1 MVMEIKSDNFKY
13 LQPLILLFLTAL
25 LFAITSCG
33 NTKTVAKAEQ
43 TAAPVPQVN
52 KISSNIKT
60 LDVFLD
66 GFEAATMSHNPSNI
80 LGYLDK
86 AYKKEQ
92 WENYLNKNTDSFL
105 NKFYS
110 NNQLTDGSPTIQY
123 KSISKITRT
132 KFNYQNAYMIVTYIV
147 EAGNRRVEMD
157 LTVFSRLN
165 KGELTYTI
173 YGPIG

>member
-1 MVMEIKSDNFKY
+1 MVMEIKSDSFKF
-13 LQPLILLFLTAL
+13 LQIIIVVFLIAL
-25 LFAITSCG
+25 LFGITSCG
-33 NTKTVAKAEQ
+33 DTKALAKSEK
-43 TAAPVPQVN
+43 TATPVPQTK
-52 KISSNIKT
+52 KISSNIQT

-66 GFEAATMSHNPSNI
+66 GFETATMSHNPSNI
-80 LGYLDK
+80 LAYLDK

-92 WENYLNKNTDSFL
+92 WETYLNKNTDSFL

-110 NNQLTDGSPTIQY
+110 NNQLSEGKSTIQY
-123 KSISKITRT
+123 KSISSITRT
-132 KFNYQNAYMIVTYIV
+132 KFNYQNSYMIVTYVV
-147 EAGNRRVEMD
+147 EAGDKRVELE